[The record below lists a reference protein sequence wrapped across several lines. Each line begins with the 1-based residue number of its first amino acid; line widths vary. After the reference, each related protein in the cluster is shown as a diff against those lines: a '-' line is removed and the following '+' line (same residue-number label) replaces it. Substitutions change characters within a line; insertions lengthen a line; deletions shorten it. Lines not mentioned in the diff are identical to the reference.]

1 MPPVRAALGVLL
13 WLPGLAFL
21 PPTQAADAD
30 YLITAT
36 RTGPADQ
43 TTLDAEALQ
52 RWQAPSVLPALDRA
66 PGVRAFEKGGRSYLS
81 VRGGE
86 PNYTLVMIEG
96 VRVNDP
102 TNAQGGAFDFSQL
115 PPEILDRV
123 DVAPGGLSAAQGADA
138 LAGVVQLRL
147 LRPAPDESRLQIS
160 ALGDSSGGRSGSAT
174 LMLGSRDSGL
184 VFSGGARDSGEL
196 TPAAS
201 FSREYGLLKYER
213 VLGPVKSAA
222 FVLGSHTDAR
232 AFPEDSGGPR
242 LAVNRAQET
251 RDTGMTITAID
262 FSRADDAPFAPH
274 LAFRWSSQTGDTATP
289 AIAAGVLDGV
299 PAITADTRFERLS
312 VLADAVFK
320 PAGALRVALGAEYAE
335 ERGESVG
342 SIDFGGLLPVRYALN
357 RETSSVFAEV
367 TLSPRPGLALTLGSR
382 ADVNQDGIVEGSWRG
397 RLELTPLASGPQWFL
412 SAATAYKQPSFFA
425 LGYPL
430 IANPALK
437 PERGRSLETGLLFE
451 TDTGLRWQASVFEQR
466 FRDMIDFDPARFT
479 NVNRAHVVTR
489 GVQTSWAQ
497 ALAADWAASANLL
510 WLDLESATPLRAR
523 PHWQG
528 SAEVRWQAQPRL
540 LATLAGAFNDDYLD
554 SAIPTGLIRAPG
566 HFTVDLGARWQVR
579 SNTRLTLGLR
589 NLLDARYA
597 EAVGFPAPGRT
608 LFLSVQ
614 LEI

>member
-1 MPPVRAALGVLL
+1 ML
-13 WLPGLAFL
+13 LPGLVWQ
-21 PPTQAADAD
+21 PPCPAAEAE

-36 RTGPADQ
+36 RTAPGDQ
-43 TTLDAEALQ
+43 TVLDAEALQ
-52 RWQAPSVLPALDRA
+52 RWQDPGVLPALNRA

-102 TNAQGGAFDFSQL
+102 GNAQGGAFDFAQL
-115 PPEILDRV
+115 PPEILARAE
-123 DVAPGGLSAAQGADA
+123 VAPGGLSAAQGADA

-147 LRPAPDESRLQIS
+147 LSPTPGEQRLRVNALGESRGG
-160 ALGDSSGGRSGSAT
+160 LGGSAA
-174 LMLGSRDSGL
+174 LLLGGRDSGL

-196 TPAAS
+196 TPGVS
-201 FSREYGLLKYER
+201 LSREYGLLKYER
-213 VLGPVKSAA
+213 VLGAVKSAA

-251 RDTGMTITAID
+251 RDTGLTLTAID
-262 FSRADDAPFAPH
+262 FSRAEDAPFAPH
-274 LAFRWSSQTGDTATP
+274 LAFRWSSQTADTATP

-299 PAITADTRFERLS
+299 PAIAADTRFERLN

-335 ERGESVG
+335 ERGESEG
-342 SIDFGGLLPVRYALN
+342 SIDLGGPLPVRYALD

-382 ADVNQDGIVEGSWRG
+382 ADVDQDGNIEGSWRG
-397 RLELTPLASGPQWFL
+397 RLELTPKAIGAQWFV
-412 SAATAYKQPSFFA
+412 SAASAYKQPSLFA

-437 PERGRSLETGLLFE
+437 PERGRSLETGLILE
-451 TDTGLRWQASVFEQR
+451 PRNGLHGQLSVFEQR
-466 FRDMIDFDPARFT
+466 FRDMIDFDPALFT

-497 ALAADWAASANLL
+497 ALASDWTASANLT
-510 WLDLESATPLRAR
+510 WLDVESATPLRAR
-523 PHWQG
+523 PRWQG
-528 SAEVRWQAQPRL
+528 NAEVQWQARPGL
-540 LATLAGAFNDDYLD
+540 LATLAAAFNDDSLD
-554 SAIPTGLIRAPG
+554 SAIPTGLVRAPG
-566 HFTVDLGARWQVR
+566 HVVVDLGARWQAR
-579 SNTRLTLGLR
+579 SDTRLTLALR

-597 EAVGFPAPGRT
+597 EAVGFPAAGRT
-608 LFLSVQ
+608 LLLSVQ

>member
-1 MPPVRAALGVLL
+1 MIY
-13 WLPGLAFL
+13 LPLC
-21 PPTQAADAD
+21 QAADAE
-30 YLITAT
+30 YLITAA

-43 TTLDAEALQ
+43 TALDAETLQ
-52 RWQAPSVLPALDRA
+52 RWQDQSVLPALNRV

-115 PPEILDRV
+115 PPEILDRAV
-123 DVAPGGLSAAQGADA
+123 VAPGGLSAAQGADA

-147 LRPAPDESRLQIS
+147 LRPAPAESRLRIS
-160 ALGDSSGGRSGSAT
+160 ALGDSSGGASGSAT
-174 LMLGSRDSGL
+174 LLLGARDSGL

-196 TPAAS
+196 TPGAS
-201 FSREYGLLKYER
+201 LSRQYGLLKYER
-213 VLGPVKSAA
+213 VLGAVKSAA
-222 FVLGSHTDAR
+222 FVLGSHTNAR

-251 RDTGMTITAID
+251 RDTGMTLTAID
-262 FSRADDAPFAPH
+262 FSRAEDAPFAPH
-274 LAFRWSSQTGDTATP
+274 LAFRWSSQAGETATP
-289 AIAAGVLDGV
+289 AIAPGVLDGV
-299 PAITADTRFERLS
+299 PAIAADTRFERLS
-312 VLADAVFK
+312 VLADAVFT
-320 PAGALRVALGAEYAE
+320 PVRPLRFALGAEYAE

-342 SIDFGGLLPVRYALN
+342 SIDFGGPLPVRYALN
-357 RETSSVFAEV
+357 RETSSAFAEV
-367 TLSPRPGLALTLGSR
+367 TLSPRPGMALTLGSR
-382 ADVNQDGIVEGSWRG
+382 ADVDRDGVVEGSWRG
-397 RLELTPLASGPQWFL
+397 RLELTPLSTGPQWFV
-412 SAATAYKQPSFFA
+412 SAATAYKQPSLFA

-437 PERGRSLETGLLFE
+437 PERGRSLETGLVFE
-451 TDTGLRWQASVFEQR
+451 TEGGLHWQASVFEQR

-497 ALAADWAASANLL
+497 TLATDWAASANLT

-528 SAEVRWQAQPRL
+528 NAELRWHAQPRL
-540 LATLAGAFNDDYLD
+540 MATLAGAFNDDSLD
-554 SAIPTGLIRAPG
+554 SAIPTGLVRAPG
-566 HFTVDLGARWQVR
+566 HFTVDLGARWQAR
-579 SNTRLTLGLR
+579 SDTRLTLALR
-589 NLLDARYA
+589 NLLDTRYA
-597 EAVGFPAPGRT
+597 EAVGFPAAGRT

-614 LEI
+614 LDI